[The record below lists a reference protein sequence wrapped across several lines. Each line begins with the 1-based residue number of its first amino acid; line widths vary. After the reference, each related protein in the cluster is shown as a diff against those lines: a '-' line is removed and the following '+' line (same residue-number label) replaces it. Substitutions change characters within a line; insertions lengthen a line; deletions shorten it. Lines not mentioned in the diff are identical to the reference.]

1 MSAAELIPQQPRLA
15 DEHDQI
21 AEWITHMRAASD
33 FLYGDAGPARL
44 RRLAAFYER
53 NVRPHFRYEEEQLF
67 PALRRI
73 DRDPDLH
80 DQLAS
85 FEREHAQLLDNLDQ
99 LIANLRA
106 IAEGAMGG
114 PEMARTTRQSRLAID
129 LLLLHAAQEDDVLLP
144 LLERYELEIKQELA
158 SET

>member
-1 MSAAELIPQQPRLA
+1 MSAAEVLNPQPRLA

-33 FLYGDAGPARL
+33 FLYGEAGPSRI

-53 NVRPHFRYEEEQLF
+53 KVRPHFRYEEEQLF

-73 DRDPDLH
+73 DPDPELH
-80 DQLAS
+80 DRLAN
-85 FEREHAQLLDNLDQ
+85 FEREHDRLLEDLDQ
-99 LIANLRA
+99 LISSLRA
-106 IAEGAMGG
+106 IAEGSMGG
-114 PEMARTTRQSRLAID
+114 PELVRTSRQSRLTID

-144 LLERYELEIKQELA
+144 LLERYEQEIQRELSA
-158 SET
+158 QV